1 MSELAAKLARRR
13 ALNGEGDTLT
23 HSLTSASNSASVSV
37 SSTTRDNS
45 NNINKDE
52 NKERIR
58 REKEEEEAARV
69 KAEEAVV
76 VARVK
81 AEQEEAV
88 AREMAEMEEAARVK
102 KREEEEAKADM
113 EEEARVKAEEEEE
126 EAARVKKREE
136 EAARVKA
143 EQEEAVAKEMA
154 EMEEAARQ
162 KAEQEET
169 ARVKAEEDAMEE
181 AARVQAEEV
190 AARLKA
196 EHEAAE
202 EESRMKAEEE
212 AMEHKANS
220 LQEGQLI
227 NKHEK
232 VDDELKELESFF
244 DNMNDDMEGL
254 GLPEPPLSREI
265 SSINGG
271 TDLFAEDSATFCV
284 EGDDSSMRRQELL
297 SENDKLKAEETSLT
311 NEVSAKSAQI
321 RKIRKQIDSFSRQ
334 LGEGEFGGGVGE
346 VSISL
351 DDEFGQQSHRHL
363 SYKKSRDLFA
373 DDIDLDLQDSQDS
386 LKEDELAGRNAE
398 LVKQVGNAKVTS

>member
-1 MSELAAKLARRR
+1 
-13 ALNGEGDTLT
+13 
-23 HSLTSASNSASVSV
+23 V

-81 AEQEEAV
+81 AEQEAAV
-88 AREMAEMEEAARVK
+88 AREMAELEEAARVK
-102 KREEEEAKADM
+102 KREEEEA
-113 EEEARVKAEEEEE
+113 ARVKAEQEAIAKEMAEME
-126 EAARVKKREE
+126 EASRVKAEQEE

-143 EQEEAVAKEMA
+143 EQEAIAKEMAELEEAARVKARDEEEARVKAEQEAVAKEMA

-334 LGEGEFGGGVGE
+334 LGEGEFGGGGGE